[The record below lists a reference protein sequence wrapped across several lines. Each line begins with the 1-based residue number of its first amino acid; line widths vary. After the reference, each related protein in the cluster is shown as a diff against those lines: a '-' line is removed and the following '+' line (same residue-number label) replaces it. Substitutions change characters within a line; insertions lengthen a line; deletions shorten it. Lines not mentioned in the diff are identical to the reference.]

1 MSKEH
6 ILFDSFPL
14 TFLSD
19 EVDHS
24 NFEDEQEKTYREK
37 IAKMTEELKS
47 LRMEITEKHS
57 IRSMLEEKV
66 AMLQNEEQIKQ
77 NNLKYVLNFCDK
89 QMYERE
95 LANFHNHLEQLRKQI
110 QNSNCKIKLLI
121 EKEFKVRKQLQLRYM
136 KLYDLLNERVR
147 YILSDYVKHRKCAC
161 AIFAYRQEGRDLA
174 RGGGAEQ

>member
-1 MSKEH
+1 MNKEH

-19 EVDHS
+19 EVDCS
-24 NFEDEQEKTYREK
+24 NFEDEQERTYRER
-37 IAKMTEELKS
+37 IAQMTEELKS

-66 AMLQNEEQIKQ
+66 AMLQNEEQTKQ

-95 LANFHNHLEQLRKQI
+95 LGNFHNHLEQLRKQI

-147 YILSDYVKHRKCAC
+147 YILGDYVKHRKCAC
-161 AIFAYRQEGRDLA
+161 AIFAYRQEGQR
-174 RGGGAEQ
+174 

>member
-1 MSKEH
+1 MNKEH

-14 TFLSD
+14 TFLSE
-19 EVDHS
+19 EVDYN
-24 NFEDEQEKTYREK
+24 NFEDEQERSYREK
-37 IAKMTEELKS
+37 IAKITEELKS
-47 LRMEITEKHS
+47 LKIEITEKHS

-95 LANFHNHLEQLRKQI
+95 LGAIHKDIGNVKKQI

-121 EKEFKVRKQLQLRYM
+121 EKEFKVRKHLQLRYM
-136 KLYDLLNERVR
+136 ELYDVLNERAR
-147 YILSDYVKHRKCAC
+147 YILTDYVKHRKCAC
-161 AIFAYRQEGRDLA
+161 AIFAYRQEGKDQA
-174 RGGGAEQ
+174 RGANAEH